1 MQCIRMQSKDELKYY
16 KNIFYKEKST
26 GDIKLLNLIFL
37 FLHYDNRTNK
47 GSEGPYSG
55 FEEISL
61 T

>member
-1 MQCIRMQSKDELKYY
+1 MQSKDELKYY